1 LRSEAIIRAVEL
13 RKLADT
19 SSKAIEALR
28 GSYQEMQ
35 FTTRLELEAMTDSIE
50 GMYVH
55 LGLTDKQEIT
65 ISKTARDAVERVLTL
80 LERSRELDHNFAGIV
95 DSLTKAGD
103 SLTKAGEYTVTQEA
117 ESVSAVELW

>member
-1 LRSEAIIRAVEL
+1 
-13 RKLADT
+13 
-19 SSKAIEALR
+19 
-28 GSYQEMQ
+28 
-35 FTTRLELEAMTDSIE
+35 
-50 GMYVH
+50 MYVH

-80 LERSRELDHNFAGIV
+80 LERSKELDHNFSGIV
-95 DSLTKAGD
+95 D